1 MAGEGAQD
9 ARMPAIVRP
18 ALLLT
23 ALLPLAAAAW
33 AQSKQTTSSDGAQGS
48 VRIYRCVGN
57 AGAVSLQNAPCENAR
72 QQQVLDM
79 QRPRDPP
86 PRPTTTLSTDP
97 ARAAAAPAPLPQRE
111 IRIITVQPPQPMYEC
126 VTSEGERYTSDDNEG
141 NPRWVPLWAIGYVGG
156 YGSGPRHGHGGG
168 HGGGGGGG
176 PRPPRPEYP
185 VGGSVVVPAGS
196 TLVRDTCNALP
207 PQEVCARL
215 ADRRWELI
223 RRYNSALQSERRAL
237 ETEQRG
243 IDARLDRDCGGS

>member
-1 MAGEGAQD
+1 MTALL
-9 ARMPAIVRP
+9 RP
-18 ALLLT
+18 ALFLC
-23 ALLPLAAAAW
+23 ALLPLAGAAW
-33 AQSKQTTSSDGAQGS
+33 AQSTQTVGSDGAQGS
-48 VRIYRCVGN
+48 VRIYRCIGQS
-57 AGAVSLQNAPCENAR
+57 GAVSLQNAPCENAR

-97 ARAAAAPAPLPQRE
+97 ARDAAAPAPLPQRE
-111 IRIITVQPPQPMYEC
+111 IRIVTVQPPQPMYEC
-126 VTSEGERYTSDDNEG
+126 VTSEGQRYTSDDNEG
-141 NPRWVPLWAIGYVGG
+141 NPRWVPLWTIGYAGG
-156 YGSGPRHGHGGG
+156 YGYGYGDGRR
-168 HGGGGGGG
+168 HGGGGEGGR
-176 PRPPRPEYP
+176 PRPPPPVYP
-185 VGGSVVVPAGS
+185 GVGVVVPAGS
-196 TLVRDTCNALP
+196 TLIRDACNALP

>member
-1 MAGEGAQD
+1 
-9 ARMPAIVRP
+9 MPAIARP

-23 ALLPLAAAAW
+23 ALLPLAGAAW
-33 AQSKQTTSSDGAQGS
+33 AQGAQTARSDGAQGS
-48 VRIYRCVGN
+48 VRIYRCTGSS
-57 AGAVSLQNAPCENAR
+57 GAVSLQNAPCENAR

-111 IRIITVQPPQPMYEC
+111 IRIVTVQPPQPMYEC

-141 NPRWVPLWAIGYVGG
+141 NPRWVPLWAMGYVGG
-156 YGSGPRHGHGGG
+156 NGYGNGHHHGGG
-168 HGGGGGGG
+168 EGGR
-176 PRPPRPEYP
+176 PRPPRPVYP
-185 VGGSVVVPAGS
+185 TGGNVIVPAGS

-215 ADRRWELI
+215 SDRRWELI

-243 IDARLDRDCGGS
+243 IDARMDRDCGGS